1 MDNPNKWNHRVI
13 SWSWCSVLYRKCFSI
28 QRMWRVMINVSFW
41 FVWNNLSCHPALL
54 STRLTAHFWATSVAR
69 VTTFWCDSPRL
80 YREQAHAVQV
90 SKPDRFYSWWIILYP
105 IMVISPRCIWESKS
119 SWCTREIKFKIFG
132 WYSLLTQR
140 AGPIHP
146 SIKLIRVPEN
156 YWLFEVKRMIS
167 IPVFFKAAF

>member
-54 STRLTAHFWATSVAR
+54 STRLTAHLWATSVAR

-105 IMVISPRCIWESKS
+105 IMVISPPMYMRKQIFMVHQRDKIQNLWLVFSFNSES
-119 SWCTREIKFKIFG
+119 
-132 WYSLLTQR
+132 R
-140 AGPIHP
+140 AYP
-146 SIKLIRVPEN
+146 SKH
-156 YWLFEVKRMIS
+156 
-167 IPVFFKAAF
+167 